1 MRALILEHRHH
12 QQLLVCRHT
21 PKTENKKRDFSYRQ
35 RKGENE
41 ERNIFIRR
49 RRERRERRVFE
60 FFFFRTKCRENKR
73 RDTRERG
80 EERDETVDGF

>member
-1 MRALILEHRHH
+1 MRALILEHRHHQH

-35 RKGENE
+35 RKGEKE

-49 RRERRERRVFE
+49 KKSFE
-60 FFFFRTKCRENKR
+60 FFFSGQNAEKTNAE
-73 RDTRERG
+73 TRERG
-80 EERDETVDGF
+80 EARDVTVDAFY

>member
-1 MRALILEHRHH
+1 MRALILEHRHHQH

-35 RKGENE
+35 RKGEKE

-49 RRERRERRVFE
+49 RRERERRVLNF
-60 FFFFRTKCRENKR
+60 FFFFRTNAEKTNAE
-73 RDTRERG
+73 THERA
-80 EERDETVDGF
+80 RDETG

>member
-1 MRALILEHRHH
+1 MRALILEHRHHQH

-35 RKGENE
+35 RKGEKE

-49 RRERRERRVFE
+49 KKSFE
-60 FFFFRTKCRENKR
+60 FFFFPDKMQRKQTQRHVREEKR
-73 RDTRERG
+73 EM
-80 EERDETVDGF
+80 